1 MSVADPIVVSRQ
13 AGVVVVAKPPG
24 LPTQAPSGIDS
35 VESWARRSVV
45 GPGGYLGIPHRLDRA
60 VSGVLLLAETPRAAR
75 KLSRQFERRQIAKR
89 YAALLA
95 CTAAE
100 SRPRPRD
107 TWTDW
112 VCKVTDEPR
121 ARGATAGEPGAR
133 EAVTIVQGAL
143 PISDD
148 RVAVLLEPLTG
159 RMHQLRLQAA
169 LRGTPVV
176 GDTLYGGPSLDGAE
190 RLVVDHR
197 IEPIL
202 LHALEIT
209 WRDPDD
215 GSPARAVAP
224 LPSSWPA
231 AIAATIARL
240 VEVTPAASPR
250 G

>member
-1 MSVADPIVVSRQ
+1 MTVADPIVVSRQ

-35 VESWARRSVV
+35 VESWARRCVV

-95 CTAAE
+95 CTVAE
-100 SRPRPRD
+100 SRPRPGD

-112 VCKVTDEPR
+112 VCKVADEPR
-121 ARGATAGEPGAR
+121 ARGAAAGEPGAR
-133 EAVTIVQGAL
+133 EAVTIVQRAM
-143 PISDD
+143 PISDE
-148 RVAVLLEPLTG
+148 RVVVLLEPLTG

-169 LRGTPVV
+169 LRGMPVV
-176 GDTLYGGPSLDGAE
+176 GDTLYGGPSLDGAQ
-190 RLVVDHR
+190 RPVVDHR

-209 WRDPDD
+209 WHDPDD
-215 GSPARAVAP
+215 GRPARAAAP
-224 LPSSWPA
+224 LPSSWPV
-231 AIAATIARL
+231 AIAATIAGL